1 MAYELGFLSSNFFE
15 KLLLKKNIKIA
26 TTAIIKLNHGDS
38 SVFNFMIPS

>member
-26 TTAIIKLNHGDS
+26 TTAIIKLNQGDS
-38 SVFNFMIPS
+38 SVFSLVKPS